1 MKTLEEIDQMSVDL
15 LEQVADDESVKAP
28 KELAD
33 KVRQTIDVEEFLE
46 PASTLST
53 AKVIRFAAPLVA
65 VAAAVAIVVSLPSSS
80 LKDTYDDPEMAYA
93 ELERTLSYISSKMT
107 ASVSM
112 AMEAEANVTA
122 RVNEIIDEIK

>member
-1 MKTLEEIDQMSVDL
+1 MKTLEEIDQMSLDL

-33 KVRQTIDVEEFLE
+33 KVRQTIDIEEFLE
-46 PASTLST
+46 PTSTLST

-107 ASVSM
+107 ASVSL

-122 RVNEIIDEIK
+122 RANEIIDEIK